1 MVFAPLR
8 SGTAP
13 TLWKPPVDGDEA
25 EALNGH
31 PPGLPDVS
39 PDSNCIATSD
49 EAEPGKRVCVR
60 RVASA
65 SLTVDGDKMSGIVQ
79 PQGGGGGAGGR
90 GGGQGDGQGNTP
102 WNAVRQPG

>member
-1 MVFAPLR
+1 MVFVPLR

-13 TLWKPPVDGDEA
+13 TLWKPFDGDEA

-39 PDSNCIATSD
+39 PDSNWIATSD

-90 GGGQGDGQGNTP
+90 GGGQGGGQGNTP

>member
-13 TLWKPPVDGDEA
+13 TLWKPFDGDEA

-90 GGGQGDGQGNTP
+90 GGGQGGGQGNTP